1 MDTDGDTALLTENAN
16 GTDQANGTDPAV
28 TGVCRF
34 LSTVVVFHRMH

>member
-1 MDTDGDTALLTENAN
+1 MDTDGDTGLLTENAN

-34 LSTVVVFHRMH
+34 LSTVVVFHCLH